1 MTSAGVGVGIG
12 KPRVP
17 DPGTSEADRRSM
29 EMELRKKGLP
39 EGNAMAPVAGLFVFC
54 RSAKARE
61 IPA

>member
-29 EMELRKKGLP
+29 EMDSGKKACRKGMPWRPSTVYLYFAVPQK
-39 EGNAMAPVAGLFVFC
+39 
-54 RSAKARE
+54 SK
-61 IPA
+61 